1 MRNGSDPLASV
12 GKNCLGREV
21 VMKEIIPPVHT
32 DYLTKT
38 DELES
43 GTYKMLEVG

>member
-21 VMKEIIPPVHT
+21 VMKEIIPPVDT